1 MLKAMIGA
9 FIISISASFALPA
22 SAQESEDE
30 WDLEVTP
37 RFWYMMFNPTPFSDS
52 TFIQQTN
59 ETAEFP
65 LYGFSIKVKPPG
77 FTDSDFLLTAFRGS
91 DRVKGRTV
99 SLGGTSAR
107 HVTDATRTDIE
118 LLYRTRFA
126 DSNAYWFVGARWTL
140 MEEEATADS
149 GFVFPVSGS
158 NRLNQDTTF
167 YLAEMGASFSTP
179 LDHAGKHLLF
189 GNFTSGIGYEKQK
202 VTNRIASGDP
212 ADHSG
217 AIPFLDAN
225 VGYQYSFL
233 PNANVHIRYRSF
245 VLRELKRDEFMALH
259 GPEVGVTVR
268 F

>member
-1 MLKAMIGA
+1 MPKVTLCAYVFAA
-9 FIISISASFALPA
+9 FIIFVSPA
-22 SAQESEDE
+22 NAQEKEDE
-30 WDLEVTP
+30 WDIEITP

-59 ETAEFP
+59 ETVEFP
-65 LYGFSIKVKPPG
+65 LYGFSVKVKPAG

-91 DRVKGRTV
+91 DSVKGRTV
-99 SLGGTSAR
+99 TVGGASAR

-126 DSNAYWFVGARWTL
+126 DSNAYWFIGARWTL
-140 MEEEATADS
+140 IEEEATADS

-167 YLAEMGASFSTP
+167 YLAEVGASFSTP
-179 LDHAGKHLLF
+179 IDHAGKHLLF
-189 GNFTSGIGYEKQK
+189 GNFTSGIGYEKQE
-202 VTNRIASGDP
+202 VTNRVAGGDP

-259 GPEVGVTVR
+259 GPEVGLTVR